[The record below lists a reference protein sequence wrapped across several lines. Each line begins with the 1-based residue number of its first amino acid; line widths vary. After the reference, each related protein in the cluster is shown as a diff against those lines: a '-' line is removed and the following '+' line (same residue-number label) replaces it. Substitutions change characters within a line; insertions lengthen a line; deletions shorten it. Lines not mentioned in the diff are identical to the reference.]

1 MRTEDEMA
9 IPTILQG
16 DTSREITLALKDGYD
31 YANCTLIAE
40 FAGVSRTFENLVAGG
55 TVSLAFS
62 ADETEWFPLG
72 TSKVFLSLRNG
83 SGEVR
88 HLPWAKVKVTDS
100 PEEVYNAMITIDP
113 ATLDVDDLTA
123 ADSLGTVKDKLQ
135 AVISFLR
142 ALKVVALA
150 ALPLGV
156 LADVAPLYTTPNDM
170 PGNTPIMT
178 NTQEYVDAKVDSIPA
193 PDFTVSNDT
202 LVATIEAKAPAPGNY
217 AAVSNAAMTAA
228 QNATTLV
235 NNATNALDASLSSRM
250 SRESQNATNYTDNAT
265 DELIG
270 QLRNNEIMVGMANW
284 AENADVAA
292 MLGGFG
298 EGPHEVRFGQDII
311 AQLDA
316 ATETN
321 AAQSIALSAKA
332 STNDVALTPVY
343 GGNGNKTVW
352 VFEPP
357 TYNENPITMTVEY
370 MELDS
375 GEISV
380 KVWPSAG
387 NEQIG
392 GAYDYSGEQRL
403 EWSAPHQA
411 AIDIVATVVENPVIG
426 YRLGNQS
433 DKLLQPKGDYAQAS
447 ILADIAETATNALE
461 TAGAAAAAGST
472 NSANIATLNAQ
483 VASIGAHINA
493 EDAHFVSTNYD
504 SAVRLPEAY
513 VEIKMRDQATG
524 SNTWITI
531 WQEMRRWTAFVGSA
545 FDWQTWQGFHTWAT
559 NITHELS
566 FKADRCWGIY
576 DSETGGYSPEGFTQ
590 ISSSNILIAAGMAY
604 QRTIT
609 SGGAVWV
616 LQCNK
621 GVAHIG
627 GDTNGFFRVIDSDGN
642 TQFEIVKGDRRE
654 VGANA
659 SGITVNN
666 GTSPPTVTI
675 PYSIEAGEHPT
686 LQICDDLITAD
697 WKSDDDH
704 DCLATV
710 EWTGTSGAYVAT
722 VQRKAAG
729 DALFVRATYMAGGET
744 YIKNVAPISVGGG
757 ILCTDGIH
765 KVRPVYN
772 NGTIIWQVVQ

>member
-1 MRTEDEMA
+1 MKKLLC
-9 IPTILQG
+9 TILATAFAAALSASAKTFDWPIDATTAGARQFTAYHG
-16 DTSREITLALKDGYD
+16 ETVRFNLQFKGAMTNLAPVCIYYQTNGMGK
-31 YANCTLIAE
+31 AE
-40 FAGVSRTFENLVAGG
+40 WFEPIPG
-55 TVSLAFS
+55 TVFHPTNDCGAAFYRFFVRCTDPDGVNYS
-62 ADETEWFPLG
+62 ANG
-72 TSKVFLSLRNG
+72 SLRM
-83 SGEVR
+83 
-88 HLPWAKVKVTDS
+88 LDS
-100 PEEVYNAMITIDP
+100 PGFEPSTVRLPVQTLDFSTID
-113 ATLDVDDLTA
+113 
-123 ADSLGTVKDKLQ
+123 
-135 AVISFLR
+135 
-142 ALKVVALA
+142 
-150 ALPLGV
+150 V
-156 LADVAPLYTTPNDM
+156 LNPPWPTDTPDYST
-170 PGNTPIMT
+170 GNT
-178 NTQEYVDAKVDSIPA
+178 Q
-193 PDFTVSNDT
+193 
-202 LVATIEAKAPAPGNY
+202 LVATIQSTAPAPGNY

-228 QNATTLV
+228 QNSSNNV
-235 NNATNALDASLSSRM
+235 NNATNALVHALG
-250 SRESQNATNYTDNAT
+250 QNASEDERIKVGEAHEADYAWEANQAVGAHEAT
-265 DELIG
+265 
-270 QLRNNEIMVGMANW
+270 W
-284 AENADVAA
+284 AWG
-292 MLGGFG
+292 LG
-298 EGPHEVRFGQDII
+298 VQDAQETRRTASTIF

-316 ATETN
+316 ATATN
-321 AAQSIALSAKA
+321 AQQS
-332 STNDVALTPVY
+332 
-343 GGNGNKTVW
+343 
-352 VFEPP
+352 
-357 TYNENPITMTVEY
+357 
-370 MELDS
+370 
-375 GEISV
+375 
-380 KVWPSAG
+380 
-387 NEQIG
+387 
-392 GAYDYSGEQRL
+392 
-403 EWSAPHQA
+403 
-411 AIDIVATVVENPVIG
+411 
-426 YRLGNQS
+426 
-433 DKLLQPKGDYAQAS
+433 S
-447 ILADIAETATNALE
+447 ILADIAASV
-461 TAGAAAAAGST
+461 GT
-472 NSANIATLNAQ
+472 NSANVATLGTQ
-483 VASIGAHINA
+483 VAAIGAHLGA

-513 VEIKMRDQATG
+513 VEIKMHDQQTG

-545 FDWQTWQGFHTWAT
+545 FDWQTWQGFHAWAT

-609 SGGAVWV
+609 SDGAVWV
-616 LQCNK
+616 LQCNQ

-697 WKSDDDH
+697 WKSDDDP

-772 NGTIIWQVVQ
+772 NGTITWQVVQ

>member
-1 MRTEDEMA
+1 MIKILRGDDSSAVRITPTVPDGLDLAGAKLVFECGGLVFEFADFLDAVSFTFPRSWTASQPVGRQLGRWSLVWPGGRRVTTTNTFPVYLTDNVSDVGGESRA
-9 IPTILQG
+9 DIALPGSPLEGLTLDPNASSASILTILAAAF
-16 DTSREITLALKDGYD
+16 RRL
-31 YANCTLIAE
+31 
-40 FAGVSRTFENLVAGG
+40 GG
-55 TVSLAFS
+55 TV
-62 ADETEWFPLG
+62 
-72 TSKVFLSLRNG
+72 
-83 SGEVR
+83 
-88 HLPWAKVKVTDS
+88 
-100 PEEVYNAMITIDP
+100 
-113 ATLDVDDLTA
+113 A
-123 ADSLGTVKDKLQ
+123 AP
-135 AVISFLR
+135 
-142 ALKVVALA
+142 VVAVLIGLA
-150 ALPLGV
+150 ALSASAVHVTVKQPGEFRPNV
-156 LADVAPLYTTPNDM
+156 DPVVTDVDLSD
-170 PGNTPIMT
+170 I
-178 NTQEYVDAKVDSIPA
+178 
-193 PDFTVSNDT
+193 
-202 LVATIEAKAPAPGNY
+202 APGNY

-228 QNATTLV
+228 QNA
-235 NNATNALDASLSSRM
+235 A
-250 SRESQNATNYTDNAT
+250 NYTDSATNNLIYQLTHYIPDEVGISVAHADYSSHSGEADSAFSASSATSAESASVAGSADFASNAEYAFYLDT
-265 DELIG
+265 TLGDERSASTI
-270 QLRNNEIMVGMANW
+270 
-284 AENADVAA
+284 
-292 MLGGFG
+292 FS
-298 EGPHEVRFGQDII
+298 
-311 AQLDA
+311 QLDA
-316 ATETN
+316 ATATN
-321 AAQSIALSAKA
+321 AQQS
-332 STNDVALTPVY
+332 
-343 GGNGNKTVW
+343 
-352 VFEPP
+352 
-357 TYNENPITMTVEY
+357 
-370 MELDS
+370 
-375 GEISV
+375 
-380 KVWPSAG
+380 
-387 NEQIG
+387 
-392 GAYDYSGEQRL
+392 
-403 EWSAPHQA
+403 
-411 AIDIVATVVENPVIG
+411 
-426 YRLGNQS
+426 
-433 DKLLQPKGDYAQAS
+433 S
-447 ILADIAETATNALE
+447 ILADIAASV
-461 TAGAAAAAGST
+461 GT
-472 NSANIATLNAQ
+472 NSANVATLGTQ
-483 VASIGAHINA
+483 VAAIGAHLGA

-545 FDWQTWQGFHTWAT
+545 FDWQTWQGFHAWAT

-616 LQCNK
+616 LQCNQ

-666 GTSPPTVTI
+666 GTSPPTVII

-697 WKSDDDH
+697 WKSDDDP

-757 ILCTDGIH
+757 IFCTDGIH

-772 NGTIIWQVVQ
+772 NGTITWQVVQ